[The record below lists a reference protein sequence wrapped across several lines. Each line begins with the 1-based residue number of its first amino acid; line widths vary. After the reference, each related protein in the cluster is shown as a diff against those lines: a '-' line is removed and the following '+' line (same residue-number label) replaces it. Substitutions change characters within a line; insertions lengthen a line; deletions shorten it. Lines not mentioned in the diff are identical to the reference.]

1 MKPGRMTLPE
11 ASMTSVWGRRHLVAV
26 GELWGERGDIDA
38 GGAGLMHG
46 ASKQARQRQAS
57 ALASDG
63 RRGGLISAKL
73 AAWAGAGCNGGSA
86 QEGECDKAGGV
97 GSGCA
102 GICRTVGAG
111 MRRITKV
118 LGRMPD

>member
-1 MKPGRMTLPE
+1 
-11 ASMTSVWGRRHLVAV
+11 
-26 GELWGERGDIDA
+26 
-38 GGAGLMHG
+38 MHG

-57 ALASDG
+57 ARASDG

-73 AAWAGAGCNGGSA
+73 AAWPGAGCNGGSA
-86 QEGECDKAGGV
+86 QEGKCDKAGGV
-97 GSGCA
+97 RSGGA
-102 GICRTVGAG
+102 GICRPFGAG